1 MLTRGAVLASAEAV
15 AAAKD
20 YLRID
25 GTGEDALISGLVS
38 TAVESCEGFVGRVL
52 IAREM
57 SETVCPSAAWQKLTA
72 GPVVSVTSVTALAVN
87 GIESA
92 VPAVG
97 YELDIDANGDARVRF
112 LALPTTTRAMIRYQA
127 GSGAGWADIP
137 GSLRQGIVR
146 LVAHW
151 HVYRDREE
159 TPVPPAAVAALWRP
173 ERRMRLL

>member
-1 MLTRGAVLASAEAV
+1 MLTRGAVVASAEAV

-25 GTGEDALISGLVS
+25 GASEDALISGLVS

-52 IAREM
+52 IARGM
-57 SETVCPSAAWQKLTA
+57 SETLVSMVAWQKLTA
-72 GPVVSVTSVTALAVN
+72 GPVVSVTSVTALTVN
-87 GIESA
+87 GVESA
-92 VPAVG
+92 FLAAD
-97 YELDIDANGDARVRF
+97 YELDIDANGGGRVRF
-112 LALPTTTRAMIRYQA
+112 LTGLNTTRAVVRYQA

-159 TPVPPAAVAALWRP
+159 APVPPAAVAALWRP
-173 ERRMRLL
+173 ERRMRLI